1 MTVRKVARREVRL
14 DPDYDQSLEEE
25 LRRRDMTFAAW
36 VREQIDQHAE
46 ERVRAERLRLVEEL
60 GRMNVDWG
68 YEEAGGPDPATRLIG
83 LALDESASQADPN
96 E

>member
-1 MTVRKVARREVRL
+1 
-14 DPDYDQSLEEE
+14 
-25 LRRRDMTFAAW
+25 
-36 VREQIDQHAE
+36 
-46 ERVRAERLRLVEEL
+46 
-60 GRMNVDWG
+60 MNVDWG